1 MNEQTIVTDYF
12 TAAKCR
18 QAFQPAKRRKI
29 VADGGTLLQSGSKE
43 SFDASSLSVKGTP
56 TTASSRTKQTR
67 TRSRA
72 RNSKNS
78 TTRRNI
84 VAKKTSEGASSE
96 VTSMVDDH
104 DLDRPRKQSQKAN
117 LTTIASP
124 SQKAQNGELRSEKEA
139 KEGSD
144 GQEPCPED
152 KMPVDS
158 SAKPNVV
165 AQQRSSLKIHPWIS
179 EQAKVVLAS
188 RGKRALEKSLARNPS
203 RNGITSKK
211 SISKPEPEEKKEVF
225 IPKRSVDSL
234 KPKSKVPRL
243 HQSIS
248 ASSQDLPTNK
258 ERYIYNT
265 CMLSSIYK
273 AWCQAYL
280 DTGAKAPKYGVCLGH
295 VHSEKFH
302 NLKI

>member
-1 MNEQTIVTDYF
+1 MMNEQTIVTDYF

-124 SQKAQNGELRSEKEA
+124 SQKAQNGELRSEKET
-139 KEGSD
+139 KEGCI
-144 GQEPCPED
+144 GKPGEACLGEKPC
-152 KMPVDS
+152 S
-158 SAKPNVV
+158 
-165 AQQRSSLKIHPWIS
+165 
-179 EQAKVVLAS
+179 
-188 RGKRALEKSLARNPS
+188 
-203 RNGITSKK
+203 K
-211 SISKPEPEEKKEVF
+211 SIKKWYNFQEEHF
-225 IPKRSVDSL
+225 
-234 KPKSKVPRL
+234 
-243 HQSIS
+243 
-248 ASSQDLPTNK
+248 
-258 ERYIYNT
+258 
-265 CMLSSIYK
+265 K
-273 AWCQAYL
+273 AW
-280 DTGAKAPKYGVCLGH
+280 TWGEERGVHTQEISG
-295 VHSEKFH
+295 
-302 NLKI
+302 

>member
-12 TAAKCR
+12 TAAKSR

-29 VADGGTLLQSGSKE
+29 VADGGTLIQSGSKQP
-43 SFDASSLSVKGTP
+43 FDASSLSVKGTP

-84 VAKKTSEGASSE
+84 VAKKGTSEGVSSE

-104 DLDRPRKQSQKAN
+104 DLDRPRKQSQKVN
-117 LTTIASP
+117 LTTTASP
-124 SQKAQNGELRSEKEA
+124 SQKAQNGESSEKEA

-152 KMPVDS
+152 KMPVNS

-165 AQQRSSLKIHPWIS
+165 AQQRSGLKIHPWIS
-179 EQAKVVLAS
+179 EQAKVVLATS

-203 RNGITSKK
+203 KNGITSKK
-211 SISKPEPEEKKEVF
+211 NISKPEHEEKKEVL

-234 KPKSKVPRL
+234 KPKSNVSRL

-248 ASSQDLPTNK
+248 ASSQDLPTNI
-258 ERYIYNT
+258 EE
-265 CMLSSIYK
+265 
-273 AWCQAYL
+273 
-280 DTGAKAPKYGVCLGH
+280 G
-295 VHSEKFH
+295 
-302 NLKI
+302 